1 VKYQVSS
8 PNKLFL
14 ANSTPERPGDDTRN
28 SKDQDPA
35 ESTDDLY
42 PGIRDPEDFI
52 FVWQQ
57 AVLPFLATFAKSW
70 FGDEYTIGLRRG
82 KSPGMRTI
90 NIMITNEIPDVQ
102 KNSGNPTYTRY
113 PSTNF
118 S

>member
-28 SKDQDPA
+28 SKDQDLA

-52 FVWQQ
+52 FVWQ
-57 AVLPFLATFAKSW
+57 
-70 FGDEYTIGLRRG
+70 
-82 KSPGMRTI
+82 
-90 NIMITNEIPDVQ
+90 
-102 KNSGNPTYTRY
+102 
-113 PSTNF
+113 
-118 S
+118 